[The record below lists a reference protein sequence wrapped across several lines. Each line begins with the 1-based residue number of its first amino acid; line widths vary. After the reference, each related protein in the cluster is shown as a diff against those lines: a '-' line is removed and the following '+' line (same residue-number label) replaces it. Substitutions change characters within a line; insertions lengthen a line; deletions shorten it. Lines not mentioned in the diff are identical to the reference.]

1 MTALCHFPTPPA
13 YAAQLR
19 AEACRREIVI
29 AARAILRSAAN
40 HDDAILIEACH
51 ALQDWGDWMDH
62 LEADAMLLALRL
74 RAHRQRQDAKKPR
87 PVIRTESGQRRFG
100 AFRIPG
106 PQARYG
112 VVLFGYALELMTQ
125 KALRR

>member
-40 HDDAILIEACH
+40 HEGAILIEACH

-62 LEADAMLLALRL
+62 LEADAMLLALSL

-87 PVIRTESGQRRFG
+87 PVIRSDEVALILG
-100 AFRIPG
+100 AAFAVG
-106 PQARYG
+106 MFAY
-112 VVLFGYALELMTQ
+112 VVSL
-125 KALRR
+125 